1 MDARTEKTYQLRT
14 TDLEV
19 LVVGLRSQLALR
31 ETLLQRRNIRLAK
44 SV

>member
-1 MDARTEKTYQLRT
+1 MDARAEKTYQPRI